1 MTTPIA
7 NVGLKGRLVGLFL
20 VVGLVP
26 LVTLGLVSRART
38 REALVDGAR
47 TKLEAIR
54 EVKTH
59 QVEAWFTER
68 RGDLEVL
75 ASTPLTLAGLARFTE
90 VKEAEGLKSAAYEA
104 VNRELGGYFKTFQ
117 EAYSYYDLFLIAPSG
132 DVVYT
137 VAREADWGSN
147 LSHGP

>member
-59 QVEAWFTER
+59 QVEAPICAPFAR
-68 RGDLEVL
+68 RA
-75 ASTPLTLAGLARFTE
+75 ASPW
-90 VKEAEGLKSAAYEA
+90 
-104 VNRELGGYFKTFQ
+104 
-117 EAYSYYDLFLIAPSG
+117 P
-132 DVVYT
+132 
-137 VAREADWGSN
+137 GSRA
-147 LSHGP
+147 SRR